1 MTSIPNT
8 PDELLALQAQ
18 SDYLR
23 QMLELREQLNPSPAD
38 DLGLAVAIIE
48 RHHDGHAD
56 MVAQLTADTTAP
68 RDQLVTWVQD
78 AERLQLAL
86 ALLQGVE
93 PPVAEG
99 EEEVAA

>member
-1 MTSIPNT
+1 MTHTPNT

-23 QMLELREQLNPSPAD
+23 QMLEMREQLNPSPAD
-38 DLGLAVAIIE
+38 DLALAVAIIE
-48 RHHDGHAD
+48 RHHDGHRD
-56 MVAQLTADTTAP
+56 MVQQLTADTTAP
-68 RDQLVTWVQD
+68 RDQLVTWAED

-93 PPVAEG
+93 PPCADDDD
-99 EEEVAA
+99 EVAA